1 MRISA
6 DAPPRSMTFDPEAI
20 RAFEHASW
28 QRAAGTYLSSFA
40 NATAPFIDALLDGAD
55 VSADV
60 RVLDVACGPG
70 LVASRAVARG
80 AIATGLDFSTAML
93 AVARAREA
101 AIRFDEGDAEALP
114 YADTSFDA
122 VVSNFGIHHVPRP
135 QLALREAYRV
145 LRQGRRVA
153 FSFWAERAENVAW
166 QLLFDA
172 IERHGDAAK
181 SAAPPPGGGFGT
193 TQSCVEALRE
203 AGFAA
208 CTTRTVRA
216 MWRHPDAR
224 SLVTALR
231 SGTARMAALIEA
243 QEAAAMPGILADID
257 EHAERFRDGNHLAVP
272 IAAVIASGMK
282 P

>member
-1 MRISA
+1 MR
-6 DAPPRSMTFDPEAI
+6 
-20 RAFEHASW
+20 
-28 QRAAGTYLSSFA
+28 
-40 NATAPFIDALLDGAD
+40 ALDM
-55 VSADV
+55 
-60 RVLDVACGPG
+60 ACGPG
-70 LVASRAVARG
+70 LVASRAAARG
-80 AIATGLDFSTAML
+80 ATATGLDFSSAML
-93 AVARAREA
+93 AVARARDA
-101 AIRFDEGDAEALP
+101 AVRFDAGDAEALP
-114 YADTSFDA
+114 YDDESFDA

-135 QLALREAYRV
+135 PLALREAYRV

-193 TQSCVEALRE
+193 TESCVAALRE
-203 AGFAA
+203 AGFGA

-216 MWRHPDAR
+216 TWRHADAQ
-224 SLVTALR
+224 SLVMALR

-243 QEAAAMPGILADID
+243 QEASAMPDIVADID
-257 EHAERFRDGNHLAVP
+257 EHAERFRDGTNIAVP
-272 IAAVIASGMK
+272 IAAVIASGVK